1 MRQMISSPGRAQLRI
16 HDRLWCGPNL
26 GAELNGLSRTPE
38 LPLPDPG

>member
-1 MRQMISSPGRAQLRI
+1 MRHMISSTGRAQMLS

-26 GAELNGLSRTPE
+26 GAELNGLSRSPE